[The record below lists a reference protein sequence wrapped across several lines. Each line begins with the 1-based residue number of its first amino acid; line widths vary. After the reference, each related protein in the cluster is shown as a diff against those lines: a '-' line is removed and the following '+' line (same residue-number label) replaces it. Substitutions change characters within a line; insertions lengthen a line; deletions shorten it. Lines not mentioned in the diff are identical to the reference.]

1 MIFNYLSFSIIS
13 VAFSRLVHESSVAA
27 TQVTPTFFSLFHQYI
42 RNKNDILLC
51 SDSGSGSGSGS
62 GTAPANAT
70 YDGKVDGSDGKID
83 GSEASMSISSSMMN
97 DSTVAHQGKIQ
108 QHDDRQSES
117 KKSCDTVSSEVEVEV
132 EVEVGI
138 DGPLNSKNDIFPNEK
153 FIANIKIE
161 TVRSLLVENHGNHIG
176 DKIKIVVTFSSTI
189 DQRAVLNE
197 MRKMEVGNGNGIE
210 MEMEMERD
218 MDVSNLIELTFD
230 ADGGLN
236 LLDSF
241 VQSLLILYPLPPS
254 AFSCPSSTSS

>member
-13 VAFSRLVHESSVAA
+13 VALSRLVHESSVAA

-51 SDSGSGSGSGS
+51 SDSGSGSGS
-62 GTAPANAT
+62 APANTT
-70 YDGKVDGSDGKID
+70 YDGKVDGS
-83 GSEASMSISSSMMN
+83 EASISISSSMMN
-97 DSTVAHQGKIQ
+97 DSTVADQGKNQ
-108 QHDDRQSES
+108 QQDDRQSES
-117 KKSCDTVSSEVEVEV
+117 KKSCDTISSEVEV

-138 DGPLNSKNDIFPNEK
+138 DRPLNSKSDIFSNEK

-176 DKIKIVVTFSSTI
+176 DKIKIVVTFSSIT
-189 DQRAVLNE
+189 DRRAVLNE

-210 MEMEMERD
+210 MEMERD
-218 MDVSNLIELTFD
+218 MDVSNLIELTFN

-254 AFSCPSSTSS
+254 AFSCPSSTPS